1 MVGQR
6 TIIFLLLASL
16 FLAVACGKGD
26 SWKFAVISDT
36 QGSHAVEDCINRSIL
51 EKIAADI
58 VAEKAKIVLVSGDLI
73 NGWIRNYGKDFPE
86 QYGDWKTA
94 MKPVY
99 DANIE
104 VYPIRGNHDDGPER
118 LVLPPLPPERDP
130 APEALKRLRAAYR
143 DAFKEYSYLSA
154 GPDGKDGFG
163 YSFVYRNVFFV
174 GMDLYNGEQHRVN
187 LKWLAGEFEANAQ
200 PHVFVYGHEPAFEVI
215 HKDNLSYY
223 REERDLFWDM
233 IGNAG
238 CKIYFCGHDHIYN
251 RSQIADSTGN
261 EIWQVIAGT
270 GGGRLRKWEGEYKD
284 AHVKGQY
291 HNQDYHGY
299 ILVAI
304 NEGKAVI
311 KWKALVDEAAGKW
324 KVLDTFSY
332 ANSYAK

>member
-1 MVGQR
+1 MKKNIQKKA
-6 TIIFLLLASL
+6 IIFLLFASL
-16 FLAVACGKGD
+16 FLAVACGKDD

-36 QGSHAVEDCINRSIL
+36 QGNHAIEECINRPVL

-58 VAEKAKIVLVSGDLI
+58 VAEKARIVLVSGDLV

-86 QYGDWKTA
+86 QYADWKAA

-104 VYPIRGNHDDGPER
+104 VYPVRGNHDDGPEL
-118 LVLPPLPPERDP
+118 LVLPPLPPEREP
-130 APEALKRLRAAYR
+130 APGALKRLRAAYR
-143 DAFKEYSYLSA
+143 DAFKEYSYLPD

-163 YSFVYRNVFFV
+163 YSFEYRNAFFV

-187 LKWLAGEFEANAQ
+187 LKWLAGELEGNTQ
-200 PHVFVYGHEPAFEVI
+200 RHVFIYGHEPAFEVI

-233 IGNAG
+233 IGSAG
-238 CKIYFCGHDHIYN
+238 GKIYFCGHDHIYN

-261 EIWQVIAGT
+261 KIWQLIAGT
-270 GGGRLRKWEGEYKD
+270 GGGRLRKWEGPYKD
-284 AHVKGQY
+284 ANVIGQY

-299 ILVAI
+299 VLVTINGSKAI
-304 NEGKAVI
+304 I
-311 KWKALVDEAAGKW
+311 KWKALIDELAGKW
-324 KVLDTFSY
+324 KVLDVFSY
-332 ANSYAK
+332 RH